1 MINNIFPEDTKKWA
15 SKLSKYISAQ
25 LLVQFFGLACGILL
39 IRNLSKQ
46 EYAYFTLAN
55 SLQGSMNVLA
65 SSGIISALSAIGGKV
80 WQDPFRFSQLVST
93 AMRLRL
99 RLATVSAAAVS
110 PILLFLLLKNGAS
123 LGYSLFLIVGILIEL
138 ALYLR
143 NSIWQVVLQ
152 LNTKINQ
159 IQKVELLGSGSRL
172 ALLAIS
178 NTILS
183 AGLGVFISTLASGFQ
198 YTALKKQVKDLLN
211 SKASIHKEDHRE
223 IKRLILLQLPSSL
236 FFCIQG
242 QLTVILISFFGNTQN
257 IAEIGALSRLAVIFS
272 LIMSIMTNIVLPSF
286 ARCQSKY
293 ELRKRYFQILA
304 AYAGFSGILI
314 FLIATFPSK
323 FLFVLGSQ
331 YSNLEQ
337 EIILMAVSQTVT
349 ALSTVLWNIN
359 STKGWIELSWLFP
372 PAIILTQIALLLFL
386 DISTVRG
393 VIIFSTLSIMPASC
407 LNFVMTYK
415 GMKTISG

>member
-1 MINNIFPEDTKKWA
+1 M
-15 SKLSKYISAQ
+15 
-25 LLVQFFGLACGILL
+25 
-39 IRNLSKQ
+39 
-46 EYAYFTLAN
+46 
-55 SLQGSMNVLA
+55 
-65 SSGIISALSAIGGKV
+65 
-80 WQDPFRFSQLVST
+80 
-93 AMRLRL
+93 
-99 RLATVSAAAVS
+99 
-110 PILLFLLLKNGAS
+110 
-123 LGYSLFLIVGILIEL
+123 
-138 ALYLR
+138 
-143 NSIWQVVLQ
+143 
-152 LNTKINQ
+152 
-159 IQKVELLGSGSRL
+159 
-172 ALLAIS
+172 
-178 NTILS
+178 
-183 AGLGVFISTLASGFQ
+183 
-198 YTALKKQVKDLLN
+198 
-211 SKASIHKEDHRE
+211 
-223 IKRLILLQLPSSL
+223 
-236 FFCIQG
+236 
-242 QLTVILISFFGNTQN
+242 ILISFFGNTQN